1 MTKAQ
6 QVYERVEKLVA
17 EGASRPDAFKQLA
30 EELGIQPNSVRGN
43 YYSGRPDAAGGNGST
58 RRTRRRET
66 TPEDAVADAVR
77 VLEAAKDAIDTEVEA
92 AAARAREA
100 AAEHKAMAE
109 AAPKRK
115 EEIQA
120 RIDALS

>member
-6 QVYERVEKLVA
+6 QVYERVEAMVA
-17 EGASRPDAFKQLA
+17 EGTSRPDAFKQLA
-30 EELGIQPNSVRGN
+30 AELKIQPNSVRGS
-43 YYSGRPDAAGGNGST
+43 YYSGRPDAAGGPK
-58 RRTRRRET
+58 RPRRRWT
-66 TPEDAVADAVR
+66 TPEDAVADALR
-77 VLEAAKDAIDTEVEA
+77 VLEAAREAIDVEVEA
-92 AAARAREA
+92 AKARAAEA

-120 RIDALS
+120 RIDALT

>member
-6 QVYERVEKLVA
+6 QVYERVEAMVA
-17 EGASRPDAFKQLA
+17 EGTSRADAFKQLA
-30 EELGIQPNSVRGN
+30 RELGIQVNSVRGS
-43 YYSGRPDAAGGNGST
+43 YYSGRPDGTGGPKRS
-58 RRTRRRET
+58 RRRET
-66 TPEDAVADAVR
+66 TPEDAVADALR
-77 VLEAAKDAIDTEVEA
+77 VLEAAKDSIDSEVEA
-92 AAARAREA
+92 AKARAGEA

>member
-6 QVYERVEKLVA
+6 QVYERVEAMVA
-17 EGASRPDAFKQLA
+17 EGTNRADAFKQLA
-30 EELGIQPNSVRGN
+30 QELKIQPNSVRGS
-43 YYSGRPDAAGGNGST
+43 YYSGRPEVAGAPKRS
-58 RRTRRRET
+58 RRRET
-66 TPEDAVADAVR
+66 TPEAAVADAVR
-77 VLEAAKDAIDTEVEA
+77 VLEAAKAAIDTEVEA
-92 AAARAREA
+92 AKARAGEA

>member
-6 QVYERVEKLVA
+6 QVYERVEAMVA
-17 EGASRPDAFKQLA
+17 EGTSRPDAFKQLA
-30 EELGIQPNSVRGN
+30 RELGIQVNSVRGN
-43 YYSGRPDAAGGNGST
+43 YYSGRPDGTSGPK
-58 RRTRRRET
+58 RPRRRET
-66 TPEDAVADAVR
+66 TPEDAVADALR
-77 VLEAAKDAIDTEVEA
+77 VLEAAKEAIDTEVEA
-92 AAARAREA
+92 AEARAREA

-115 EEIQA
+115 EEIQT